1 MSPTTSLILSLF
13 ASVLLAGCGANQGS
27 NADSTHAIAAD
38 LVLTNAKVYTMDEQ
52 RSWAEAVAIHNGRI
66 VFVGKNSD
74 IEQFVGSATQRA
86 DLQGKMLLPSFQ
98 DVHLHPV
105 SAGVAYTGCALFDL
119 ETLEQVLDRVA
130 GCAKE
135 NPEADYIRGMGWN
148 WGMFI
153 GSAPHLDVLDAID
166 SSRPI
171 ILGDSDGHTLWGN
184 TAAMALAGVTIDT
197 PNPEGGEIGRDTKTG
212 ELTGT
217 LLEGPAMDMLESK
230 LPPLT
235 LAEKE
240 DGLRYAQNYLHGLGI
255 TSIQDAYVRLTGEGA
270 DKSLDAYRSLQD
282 KEELNLRVVAALYW
296 EPGGGMNQIDRM
308 IHTRKQFSKGRL
320 QATTVKLWAD
330 GILESHTARM
340 LEPYTD
346 KPDTLGLLMVP
357 QAEILA
363 AVPALDAAGF
373 QVHIHAI
380 GDATV
385 RYALDAFEAAQK
397 ANGKRDSR
405 HLTAHTQLIDKADLG
420 RFAELDAIAGF
431 SPYWANADSYVA
443 EINPH
448 QIGSERMQRMYL
460 MKSLLDSG
468 ARIAFGSDW
477 YVSTADPLLGIET
490 AVTRVDPEGAP
501 TPEFLPDERLTLDQ
515 AIAGY
520 TTEAAHA
527 NFLDK
532 DTGSIELG
540 KYADLVVLKNN
551 LFDIPVEEISEAK
564 VTATIM
570 EGEVVYGEL

>member
-1 MSPTTSLILSLF
+1 MSRTTVFIFSLF
-13 ASVLLAGCGANQGS
+13 ASVLLAACTS
-27 NADSTHAIAAD
+27 NKSSNPDSTNAFAAD
-38 LVLTNAKVYTMDEQ
+38 LVLTNAKVYTMDKQ
-52 RSWAEAVAIHNGRI
+52 RSWAQAVAIHDGRI
-66 VFVGKNSD
+66 IFVGKDSEAD
-74 IEQFVGSATQRA
+74 QFVGKATQRV

-105 SAGVAYTGCALFDL
+105 SAGVAYNGCPLFDL

-130 GCAKE
+130 RCASDK
-135 NPEADYIRGMGWN
+135 PEADFIRGMGWN

-153 GSAPHLDVLDAID
+153 GSAPHMDLLDAID
-166 SSRPI
+166 SNRPI

-184 TAAMALAGVTIDT
+184 SAAMALAGITTAT
-197 PNPEGGEIGRDTKTG
+197 PNPDGGEIGRDANG

-217 LLEGPAMDMLESK
+217 LLEGPAMDLLESK
-230 LPPLT
+230 LPALT

-255 TSIQDAYVRLTGEGA
+255 TSIQDAYVRLMGEGA
-270 DKSLDAYRSLQD
+270 DNSLEAYRSLQQ
-282 KEELNLRVVAALYW
+282 KEELKLRVVAALYW
-296 EPGGGMNQIDRM
+296 EPGKGLSQIERMNQ
-308 IHTRKQFSKGRL
+308 TREQYSNGRL

-346 KPDTLGLLMVP
+346 KPNTLGLLMVP

-363 AVPALDAAGF
+363 SVPVLDAAGF

-385 RYALDAFEAAQK
+385 RYALDAFEAARE

-405 HLTAHTQLIDKADLG
+405 HLTAHTQLIDEADLG
-420 RFAELDAIAGF
+420 RFAQLNVIAGF

-443 EINPH
+443 EINPQ
-448 QIGSERMQRMYL
+448 QIGEERMQRMYL
-460 MKSLLDSG
+460 MKSLLESG

-490 AVTRVDPEGAP
+490 AVTRMDPQGAP

-532 DTGSIELG
+532 DTGSIEIG
-540 KYADLVVLKNN
+540 KYADLVVLKKN
-551 LFDIPVEEISEAK
+551 LFDIPVVEISEAK